1 MRTRTLTHA
10 HRHSLSLTHT
20 RARAS
25 FVIQAKASLGQTLPS
40 PLEEYHASPT
50 PHPPDPAYARF
61 GPREP
66 PKASGGRRTL
76 QHAQGAYGSKP
87 RTVFWGG
94 PQRQTWPYIE
104 TLCKSNDRKVSSLK
118 RLWRPHLL
126 CTPRAAIRA
135 HGALIRTTR
144 IQHHHHLTILT
155 RGWGIRSRVPPGSKP
170 RVGNWHM
177 AFPLVGSAA

>member
-1 MRTRTLTHA
+1 MHTRTLTHA
-10 HRHSLSLTHT
+10 HTHSLSHTHT
-20 RARAS
+20 RARFLRNPS
-25 FVIQAKASLGQTLPS
+25 QGLPG
-40 PLEEYHASPT
+40 ASPPIAPGGVPRDPDT
-50 PHPPDPAYARF
+50 PPSGPSICPLWPPGTSKSFGGAPDPPAR
-61 GPREP
+61 PR
-66 PKASGGRRTL
+66 
-76 QHAQGAYGSKP
+76 AYGSKP
-87 RTVFWGG
+87 RTVFLSG

-104 TLCKSNDRKVSSLK
+104 TLCKSNDRKVSCLK

-126 CTPRAAIRA
+126 RTPRAAIRA